1 MQQTEKYKLNLIES
15 SDPFL
20 PDGLNQNTQK
30 IETAMAAHE
39 AKLDGQISAIVQNL
53 GIHGHNARIA
63 WGSYTG
69 TGISGQDK
77 PSVFSFGFAP
87 VVMWVNDL
95 YLCKGVEKVASYY
108 TAMASDSTAKLT
120 HYLYPSWLDDGI
132 SWYATDGAAPQL
144 NLSGTVYRYVAIG
157 YDKSAEEA

>member
-20 PDGLNQNTQK
+20 PEGLNQNTQK
-30 IETAMAAHE
+30 IENAMAAHE
-39 AKLDGQISAIVQNL
+39 AKLDGQVSAIVQNL

-95 YLCKGVEKVASYY
+95 YLCKGMEKVASYF
-108 TAMASDSTAKLT
+108 TPVFGSGVEQA
-120 HYLYPSWLDDGI
+120 HYLYVSWLDDGI

-144 NLSGTVYRYVAIG
+144 NTKDTVYRYVVIG
-157 YDKSAEEA
+157 YDKNAEEA